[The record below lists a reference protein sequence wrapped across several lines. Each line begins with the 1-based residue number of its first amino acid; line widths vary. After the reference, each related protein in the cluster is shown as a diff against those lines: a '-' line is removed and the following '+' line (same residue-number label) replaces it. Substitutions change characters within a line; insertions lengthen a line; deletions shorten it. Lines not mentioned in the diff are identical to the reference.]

1 MHRRKPVPSRG
12 HSETECR
19 RESLNAAHYLF
30 LPGRSGRRRIGYDFI
45 KLGNIAFL
53 MSHVNIHL
61 WCRGS
66 PERGIP
72 TLPSWPGTVLRRSP
86 SSVLPLRHP
95 ADYGNSTHSVCPG
108 TCSRSCVPMRMCP
121 QKHMR
126 WQRSTVKLY
135 LICYLT
141 IFPSSSNGRLPRILQ
156 QRTDRHCSRRGKPCL
171 PIPLPKSPPS
181 CHNLALPGLKGSGAV
196 PEMSARAG
204 KSCSRSPCVSCLP
217 GLPGFSSGRIGGPIF
232 LCSKSAS
239 NCS

>member
-1 MHRRKPVPSRG
+1 MSISIFGVEGPRARYSHTP
-12 HSETECR
+12 
-19 RESLNAAHYLF
+19 
-30 LPGRSGRRRIGYDFI
+30 
-45 KLGNIAFL
+45 L
-53 MSHVNIHL
+53 MARH
-61 WCRGS
+61 C
-66 PERGIP
+66 PAP
-72 TLPSWPGTVLRRSP
+72 KP

-204 KSCSRSPCVSCLP
+204 KSCSRSPCVSCSP
-217 GLPGFSSGRIGGPIF
+217 GLPGFSSGRIGGRSSFAPEA
-232 LCSKSAS
+232 LRTAHDLDAS
-239 NCS
+239 RNPLR

>member
-1 MHRRKPVPSRG
+1 MTGQSASSMIILKKMRPEETERRRHTDRLNVIAKPQCVHRRKPVPSRG

-19 RESLNAAHYLF
+19 RESLNVAHYLF

-72 TLPSWPGTVLRRSP
+72 TLPSWPGAVLRRSP

-108 TCSRSCVPMRMCP
+108 MCSRSCVPMRMCP

-126 WQRSTVKLY
+126 
-135 LICYLT
+135 
-141 IFPSSSNGRLPRILQ
+141 
-156 QRTDRHCSRRGKPCL
+156 
-171 PIPLPKSPPS
+171 
-181 CHNLALPGLKGSGAV
+181 
-196 PEMSARAG
+196 
-204 KSCSRSPCVSCLP
+204 
-217 GLPGFSSGRIGGPIF
+217 
-232 LCSKSAS
+232 
-239 NCS
+239 